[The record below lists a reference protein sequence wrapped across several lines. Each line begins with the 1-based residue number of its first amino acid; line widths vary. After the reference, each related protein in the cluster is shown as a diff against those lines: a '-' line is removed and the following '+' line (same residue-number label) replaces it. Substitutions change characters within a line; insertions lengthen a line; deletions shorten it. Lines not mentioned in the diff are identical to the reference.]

1 MSLAER
7 IEEVDKDGNKVQKY
21 VPVHSR
27 VKAVGVWDT
36 VGSLGIPR
44 MPLHSGGRREQE
56 VTYPPTHQRSFPVPI
71 PCAKI

>member
-1 MSLAER
+1 MSLAKR
-7 IEEVDKDGNKVQKY
+7 IEEVDKDGKKVHKY
-21 VPVHSR
+21 VPVHGM

-56 VTYPPTHQRSFPVPI
+56 VTHHQIFP
-71 PCAKI
+71 CHSMR